1 MGIGCE
7 SWMGVCHQRRRA
19 KPDSET
25 MGKMSRDIYCDLDGL
40 CETEDDVEGGI
51 ELGAAWTWCV
61 LAGGLIRVERA
72 AASRSLRRRASSHSL
87 QVRSNDQNK
96 V

>member
-1 MGIGCE
+1 MTWYVG
-7 SWMGVCHQRRRA
+7 RA
-19 KPDSET
+19 MSDSEHT
-25 MGKMSRDIYCDLDGL
+25 RKCLAFYCDLDGL
-40 CETEDDVEGGI
+40 CETEDEEDGGI

-87 QVRSNDQNK
+87 QGQNGH
-96 V
+96 